1 MKSGD
6 GDDRDAVDA
15 GATPGERS
23 AAPATPRSSDR
34 VLALLAAVIEAGDE
48 PSLTHLSELLDLAP
62 STATRQLASLEAAGL
77 VARGTTGYVVGPTMV
92 RLAHRV
98 VGARPVSRLA
108 QPILDA
114 LAAATGE
121 SAYLAVEHDEATAIY
136 VAAAEGTHHLR
147 HAGWRGRTVP
157 RATTAV
163 GAALAGRRAVVQD
176 AIEDG
181 ITAIAAPVVAA
192 DATAMAVVVLGP
204 TFRLAPGRSAVEDA
218 VAGAAAKLAMLV
230 GGDS

>member
-1 MKSGD
+1 MSPD
-6 GDDRDAVDA
+6 GRPGPDAA
-15 GATPGERS
+15 STASTASTASP
-23 AAPATPRSSDR
+23 PATPRSSDR

-48 PSLTHLSELLDLAP
+48 PSLTQLSDLLDLPP
-62 STATRQLASLEAAGL
+62 STATRQLASLEAAGM

-108 QPILDA
+108 QPVLDG

-121 SAYLAVEHDEATAIY
+121 SAYLAIEHDDDTAVY

-163 GAALAGRRAVVQD
+163 GAALAGRSATMDD
-176 AIEDG
+176 AIEHG
-181 ITAIAAPVVAA
+181 ITAIAAPVATA
-192 DATAMAVVVLGP
+192 DATAIAVVVLGP
-204 TFRLAPGRSAVEDA
+204 TFRLAPGRAAATAA
-218 VAGAAAKLAMLV
+218 VAGAAAELGELL
-230 GGDS
+230 GGTT